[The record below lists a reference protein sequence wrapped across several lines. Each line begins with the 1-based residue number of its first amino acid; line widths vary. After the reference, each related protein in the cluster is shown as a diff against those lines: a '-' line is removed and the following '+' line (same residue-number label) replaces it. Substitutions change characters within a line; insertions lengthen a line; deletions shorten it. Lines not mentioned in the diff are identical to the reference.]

1 MLWCPQPPQ
10 SIVWGKKKPSYGM
23 TLLFVVQLLLK
34 NFSECKQIGQIGR
47 HELVVM
53 IVVSTTPTFLHKYP
67 SLPQKKKIFFFSFFA
82 LFFSS
87 KWSFEPAPLCLP
99 QSKNTHIYYSWNRP
113 IPHLALARHQQKRKS
128 FRPLLELG
136 GEERREGHTPLN

>member
-1 MLWCPQPPQ
+1 MKRKKEIKCYLFFLKIKFFFLLWCPQPPQ

-67 SLPQKKKIFFFSFFA
+67 SLPQKKNFFFCFSHFFFPRSD
-82 LFFSS
+82 LS
-87 KWSFEPAPLCLP
+87 
-99 QSKNTHIYYSWNRP
+99 NRHLSLSLNPRTP
-113 IPHLALARHQQKRKS
+113 I
-128 FRPLLELG
+128 FII
-136 GEERREGHTPLN
+136 REIGQYPTSP